1 MTSANALLSQL
12 AAAEADAQDR
22 RVIVLVGVTGDGK
35 SSTGNTLANAPA
47 FAVSSGLSSATQENS
62 HADFMDG
69 DVATRV
75 VDTIGFCDTSLTHE
89 ACLERFRSFG
99 DHTPCGI
106 DCFLFVVRWGRFKPE
121 HDAALNTF
129 FRNVGD
135 EAFSHTVIC
144 FTHCTLDAAALKV
157 ALDAD
162 APPSLRSWLNR
173 VGGVTGVDNGAES
186 STSGQRLLHEIV
198 ACISTDSRYSNAAL
212 EEAQAKH
219 AVAEEEE
226 RAAFAAAVSDWRK
239 GTGPVVVEREVSS
252 TFRAAPTESA
262 AVAV

>member
-1 MTSANALLSQL
+1 MNLGNVLLSQL
-12 AAAEADAQDR
+12 AAAEADARDR

-35 SSTGNTLANAPA
+35 SSTANTLAHAPA
-47 FAVSSGLSSATQENS
+47 FAVSSGLSSATQECS

-75 VDTIGFCDTSLTHE
+75 VDTIGFCDTSLTQE

-135 EAFSHTVIC
+135 DALPHTVLC
-144 FTHCTLDAAALKV
+144 FTHCTLDAAALKL
-157 ALDAD
+157 ALDLD
-162 APPSLRSWLNR
+162 APPSLRTWLGR
-173 VGGVTGVDNGAES
+173 VGGVVGVDNSTES
-186 STSGQRLLHEIV
+186 SNPGQRLLHEITG
-198 ACISTDSRYSNAAL
+198 CISTDGRYSNAAL

-226 RAAFAAAVSDWRK
+226 RGAFAAAVSDWRK
-239 GTGPVVVEREVSS
+239 GTGPVVVERENLSS
-252 TFRAAPTESA
+252 FPPPTTEAA
-262 AVAV
+262 AVIV